1 MYDDT
6 AEILKPSIEVQKDV
20 KKTID
25 DKQNKVIEQLQKN
38 QLALTEGIGKNQLTL
53 AEGILNSLKEIMHKE
68 QSEEFGYPPPPE
80 EFMYSSPAIEIP
92 EHPKPPVP
100 PKPHLDITKNFNAMD
115 MEKIKKFNL
124 TAPSNFIKMS
134 ESELLEEKNENS
146 LKAKSIGS

>member
-53 AEGILNSLKEIMHKE
+53 AEGNLNSLKEIMHKE
-68 QSEEFGYPPPPE
+68 QSEEFGYP
-80 EFMYSSPAIEIP
+80 SPAIEIP

-100 PKPHLDITKNFNAMD
+100 PKPHLDITRNFNAMD
-115 MEKIKKFNL
+115 MEKIKKIQSHCTVEFH
-124 TAPSNFIKMS
+124 
-134 ESELLEEKNENS
+134 KNVR
-146 LKAKSIGS
+146 K